1 MDFEGATLHFHMQC
15 FDGVVSAV
23 IARAYLT
30 GRERWPEPTLIPV
43 TYTVQQDWL
52 KRAFGPRT
60 AIVDFLFHPEATF
73 WVDHHETAFVGAPP
87 QRMEPLWFYD
97 AKADSCAGL
106 LARVLP
112 ERGFDPQRFSELISW
127 SERIDAARYASPEE
141 AIFPWS
147 PALVV
152 NASLTAAS
160 AEDCIELVRFL
171 SGGSLAEAAR
181 LDSVSARARE
191 LQRRVEAGLTLVQ
204 RAIRLEQGVAE
215 FVVDA
220 PDDAVVHRYAPY
232 LFAREAR
239 YSVGLIRSPD
249 RIRLSVMRNPWREF
263 QSIHL
268 GRLCARFGGGGHE
281 RVGSA
286 TFPPT
291 DSRWAMEAM
300 EQVRKAVV
308 AHSA

>member
-30 GRERWPEPTLIPV
+30 GPERWPEPTLIPV

-127 SERIDAARYASPEE
+127 SERIAAACRSCAIRGASSRASISGGCARDSEGEGMSASVRRHFRRPTRDGRWKQ
-141 AIFPWS
+141 WS
-147 PALVV
+147 RSGKQS
-152 NASLTAAS
+152 SLTPH
-160 AEDCIELVRFL
+160 DR
-171 SGGSLAEAAR
+171 SLQLLRR
-181 LDSVSARARE
+181 LRVPLARARP
-191 LQRRVEAGLTLVQ
+191 RGAP
-204 RAIRLEQGVAE
+204 RASWR
-215 FVVDA
+215 
-220 PDDAVVHRYAPY
+220 DDR
-232 LFAREAR
+232 REAP
-239 YSVGLIRSPD
+239 VFG
-249 RIRLSVMRNPWREF
+249 
-263 QSIHL
+263 
-268 GRLCARFGGGGHE
+268 ARFGACGRGRRIRNWPARTCFRACVFRTGTSVRGE
-281 RVGSA
+281 ARGAFRARQGLSGAASRGS
-286 TFPPT
+286 
-291 DSRWAMEAM
+291 
-300 EQVRKAVV
+300 VRQADCD
-308 AHSA
+308 HG